1 MATIYIFIILI
12 LVVVVLLLSYML
24 LLLMKKATYMGDKD
38 KEFIL
43 FAIDMFI
50 EHSLEFKI
58 TSRDQVE
65 KLNIELKKI
74 RNKYFKKDE
83 TKS

>member
-1 MATIYIFIILI
+1 MSIVYILIILLLIVII
-12 LVVVVLLLSYML
+12 LSLIYVILLLV
-24 LLLMKKATYMGDKD
+24 KKTTYMSDKD

-65 KLNIELKKI
+65 KLNAELKKI

-83 TKS
+83 K